1 MLTPALAVPIGVVL
15 NTSDGV
21 GMLNPGGRIRSDPV
35 GSSLTE
41 SAIGFPPRTA
51 NVRSDGCLT
60 TWASG

>member
-41 SAIGFPPRTA
+41 IGHRLSAA
-51 NVRSDGCLT
+51 DGERPI
-60 TWASG
+60 